1 MDLRRQYI
9 GEAVQR
15 QRRLVRDHPSLLGPE
30 PGGDQLFVLP
40 NREVYEAVDPP
51 LRPRHSAREDVL
63 AEQVGGVA
71 RLGGLLC
78 RDVPG
83 LTGGGL
89 EQPVPIRPL
98 GFGRRHAQNV
108 THGSVL
114 CKRTGAVFT
123 VGNSEFR
130 FVWTSCVRLGLV
142 A

>member
-1 MDLRRQYI
+1 M
-9 GEAVQR
+9 
-15 QRRLVRDHPSLLGPE
+15 
-30 PGGDQLFVLP
+30 
-40 NREVYEAVDPP
+40 
-51 LRPRHSAREDVL
+51 DVL
-63 AEQVGGVA
+63 AEQVGLVA
-71 RLGGLLC
+71 RLGGLPR

-83 LTGGGL
+83 LTSGGL
-89 EQPVPIRPL
+89 EQPVPVRPL